1 MAPEPHRSRT
11 DQVLLRVQG
20 LSKHYALAGKQRLQA
35 LNAVSFE
42 LADSRTLG
50 IVGESGCGKSTL
62 ARTLMRLV
70 EASAGRVAERRSVAA
85 LFAQPAHPYTQALLQ
100 TEPAGHP
107 AGSLLPTIAGA
118 VPPLGQR
125 GSECLFASRC
135 ARADARCQQAA
146 PLLSLGGNS
155 DEQAA
160 CWCADGA

>member
-1 MAPEPHRSRT
+1 MAPEPQRSRT

-70 EASAGRVAERRSVAA
+70 EASAGRVEFCGLDWIS
-85 LFAQPAHPYTQALLQ
+85 
-100 TEPAGHP
+100 
-107 AGSLLPTIAGA
+107 
-118 VPPLGQR
+118 
-125 GSECLFASRC
+125 
-135 ARADARCQQAA
+135 
-146 PLLSLGGNS
+146 
-155 DEQAA
+155 
-160 CWCADGA
+160 